1 MVYLPEPLVFLIL
14 RYRYKMQIKT
24 RFTKK
29 EHVDSGLALL
39 LITLMTGLL
48 LDSHLAFRLAIAEI
62 LVVLLVP
69 AVVYPFT
76 FIWLNISEWMGKLM
90 SKILLTIIFFGLV
103 WPVAV
108 FRRIW
113 GKDTLRLKQFK
124 KDNNS
129 VFTERNLTFGKSDL
143 MMPY

>member
-48 LDSHLAFRLAIAEI
+48 LDSHLAIAEI